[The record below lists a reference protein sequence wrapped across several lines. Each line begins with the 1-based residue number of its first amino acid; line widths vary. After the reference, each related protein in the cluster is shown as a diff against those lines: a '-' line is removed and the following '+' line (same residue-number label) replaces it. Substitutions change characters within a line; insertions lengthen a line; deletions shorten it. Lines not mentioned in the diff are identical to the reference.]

1 MSDYRIDSHKLLFHP
16 RRVADWLEGQTVYPL
31 YMEVSPIGACNHRC
45 VFCGLDFMGYKPR
58 KLDTALFKERLTEM
72 GRLGLK
78 SIMYAGE
85 GEPFLHKDMVEIA
98 RHTKA
103 SGIDVAFTTNAVL
116 FKPEVAEAVM
126 PVTTWIKVSC
136 NAGTAE
142 TYGRIHGTDAKDFDK
157 VMDNLRQAVR
167 LRQATSASCTL
178 GLQTLLLPENQDEIE
193 TLAMTC
199 RDLGLDYLVVKPYS
213 QHPQSKTHSHE
224 NITYAGYESLA
235 EKVNAL
241 STKDFSVIF
250 RLNAMR
256 KWDAKERGYKRCQA
270 LPFWSYID
278 AGGGVWGCSVY
289 LEDQRFL
296 YGNINEESFQAVWE
310 GPRRAESLRLTA
322 MLNPADCR
330 VNCRMDE
337 INRYLWELKHPG
349 GHVNFI

>member
-1 MSDYRIDSHKLLFHP
+1 MLF
-16 RRVADWLEGQTVYPL
+16 R
-31 YMEVSPIGACNHRC
+31 S
-45 VFCGLDFMGYKPR
+45 
-58 KLDTALFKERLTEM
+58 
-72 GRLGLK
+72 
-78 SIMYAGE
+78 
-85 GEPFLHKDMVEIA
+85 
-98 RHTKA
+98 A

-126 PVTTWIKVSC
+126 PVTSWVKVSC

-142 TYGRIHGTDAKDFDK
+142 TYGRIHGTDPKDFDK

-167 LRQATSASCTL
+167 LRKASGAGCTL

-193 TLAMTC
+193 TLALTC

-213 QHPQSKTHSHE
+213 QHPQSNTHSHE
-224 NITYAGYESLA
+224 NITYSGYESLA

-289 LEDQRFL
+289 LEDERFL
-296 YGNINEESFQAVWE
+296 YGNINDETFQAIWE

-322 MLNPADCR
+322 ALNPADCR